1 MQQNTD
7 FTAAAI
13 IGIQR
18 LSNQDILDV
27 ELARA
32 RHALAYL
39 KLKIGNDQM
48 RELLR
53 EDLLTMTVR
62 VQQWLRDSKGA
73 WQSGSVEL
81 IVPGPSAAGFREWYA
96 DAMSKG
102 WEVDLRA
109 GHPEHFMNHPVHD
122 SIEVME
128 NIGETELPWHIFY
141 RSLQENAQLP
151 SAWDNSFP
159 VHFAAE
165 IVDAEGTLVGYS
177 MRELRDD
184 ADGLHLKLTSHLP
197 AAVPPGLVERHLHHF
212 SIEYRNW
219 AHFAAKEIAS
229 NSYADNS
236 SQTMRSN
243 FDGL

>member
-1 MQQNTD
+1 MQQNSN

-13 IGIQR
+13 IGTQR
-18 LSNQDILDV
+18 LSNQDILDA

-53 EDLLTMTVR
+53 EDLLTMTAR
-62 VQQWLRDSKGA
+62 VQQWLRASMGT

-81 IVPGPSAAGFREWYA
+81 IVPGPSAIGFREWYA
-96 DAMSKG
+96 DAMSKS

-141 RSLQENAQLP
+141 RSLPEDAPLP
-151 SAWDNSFP
+151 SAWDSTFP

-165 IVDAEGTLVGYS
+165 IVDAEETRVGYS

-184 ADGLHLKLTSHLP
+184 ADGLHMKLTSHLP

-229 NSYADNS
+229 KSCADNS
-236 SQTMRSN
+236 PPTMRSD

>member
-1 MQQNTD
+1 MRQEAD

-13 IGIQR
+13 IGTQR
-18 LSNQDILDV
+18 LSNQGILDA

-39 KLKIGNDQM
+39 KQKIGNDHM

-53 EDLLTMTVR
+53 EDLLTMTGR
-62 VQQWLRDSKGA
+62 VQQWLRASGGA
-73 WQSGSVEL
+73 WQCGSVEL

-109 GHPEHFMNHPVHD
+109 GHPEHFINHPVDD
-122 SIEVME
+122 SIEVIE

-141 RSLQENAQLP
+141 RSLPEDAQLP
-151 SAWDNSFP
+151 SAWDSAFP
-159 VHFAAE
+159 IHFAAE
-165 IVDAEGTLVGYS
+165 IVDADGTRVGYS
-177 MRELRDD
+177 MRELRDEE
-184 ADGLHLKLTSHLP
+184 DGMHMKLTSHLP
-197 AAVPPGLVERHLHHF
+197 AAAPPGLLERHLHHF

-219 AHFAAKEIAS
+219 ASFAAKQVAATRA
-229 NSYADNS
+229 AD
-236 SQTMRSN
+236 QP
-243 FDGL
+243 